1 MFSVRAQC
9 FAAVLAALV
18 AVSAEAVA
26 QADAASSSSH
36 SPAAEVQSVAVVPG
50 DNGPVVQVVSSRP
63 LTPSL
68 QILEGPPRLVIDL
81 PDAKLGTTRRRIPF
95 RNEQIKGIRIDQYQ
109 SRPGGGADRGRPCRA
124 CPLHLGRDGEPPA
137 DSPACRPVGHGQA
150 DSVSALTAG
159 VQPAAVP
166 VRSAA
171 REQWWRRGAGWRRD
185 VHYGDG
191 RDGGPAPDAGR
202 RSAGVPGDD
211 GFGDH
216 FRRTGK
222 I

>member
-26 QADAASSSSH
+26 QADTASSH
-36 SPAAEVQSVAVVPG
+36 SPAADVQSVAVVPG

-95 RNEQIKGIRIDQYQ
+95 RNEEIKGIRIDQY
-109 SRPGGGADRGRPCRA
+109 
-124 CPLHLGRDGEPPA
+124 
-137 DSPACRPVGHGQA
+137 
-150 DSVSALTAG
+150 
-159 VQPAAVP
+159 
-166 VRSAA
+166 
-171 REQWWRRGAGWRRD
+171 
-185 VHYGDG
+185 
-191 RDGGPAPDAGR
+191 
-202 RSAGVPGDD
+202 
-211 GFGDH
+211 
-216 FRRTGK
+216 
-222 I
+222 